1 MVEFLFAFP
10 SLVRAN
16 QHYQLHAHS
25 YHELVLVQQGR
36 YRSRVNDQDYVAFRG
51 DILFYTART
60 AHEEWAEDN
69 KPVQTW
75 VCAFNH
81 EGLGPDEPVFRWDA
95 HGRVWELL
103 AKLTELHLA
112 DVVWNEEVRHMG
124 EALPLLGELVA
135 ELQHL
140 TAYESHGMID
150 QVRAF
155 IRAHMN
161 QPLTVDDLAA
171 VAGISKSYFVGR
183 YRELTG
189 RTPMEDVRIMRLE
202 EARRLIL
209 TTKLPLHEIA
219 PRIGIANEY
228 HLSRLLKSVLSVSVR
243 DLRQHQKD

>member
-1 MVEFLFAFP
+1 MSEFLFAFP

-16 QHYQLHAHS
+16 LHYQLHAHS

-36 YRSRVNDQDYVAFRG
+36 YRSRVNGQDYVAFRG
-51 DILFYTART
+51 DILLYTART

-75 VCAFNH
+75 VCGFNH
-81 EGLGPDEPVFRWDA
+81 EGLGPNDPIFRWDA
-95 HGRVWELL
+95 HGRVWEFL
-103 AKLTELHLA
+103 AELTELHLA
-112 DVVWNEEVRHMG
+112 DALWNVNIRHVG
-124 EALPLLGELVA
+124 EALTVLNELVT
-135 ELQHL
+135 ELKHL

-155 IRAHMN
+155 IRAHMM
-161 QPLTVDDLAA
+161 QALTIDDLAA

-189 RTPMEDVRIMRLE
+189 RTPMEDVRIMRIE
-202 EARRLIL
+202 EARRLIF

-219 PRIGIANEY
+219 SRVGIANEY
-228 HLSRLLKSVLSVSVR
+228 HLSRLLKEYLGTGVR
-243 DLRQHQKD
+243 KLRQPK